1 MEENTIRRNIQGKK
15 KKTRIINGHRRFL
28 PLEKAE
34 LDMDKVS
41 EMQSSE
47 PPCSLYFLYIY
58 CGGFL
63 HYIFDTQR
71 DIAVNFTK

>member
-1 MEENTIRRNIQGKK
+1 MATG
-15 KKTRIINGHRRFL
+15 GFL

-47 PPCSLYFLYIY
+47 PPCSLYFQLFTVVVFSII
-58 CGGFL
+58 FL
-63 HYIFDTQR
+63 IHKGI
-71 DIAVNFTK
+71 